1 MLFKYI
7 PMIYLIMIYLC
18 LIISFLRRKSDRHH
32 IFIYFLIVA
41 VVETL
46 PLIVT
51 LELNRIYSIAS
62 FFYIAYFTYYYAIE
76 MQNKKYFIYA
86 LGLFIA
92 VIGSVFMVNSNYSF
106 AIGLGVAVA
115 FFYII
120 LALYWL
126 FEQIT
131 NVQDIFILKK
141 QAFWLSSGLLFWS
154 IIFLFKI
161 TLMYWLEAND
171 YAFLIILDKIFK
183 VSVLITYVFFLI
195 AITRKF

>member
-62 FFYIAYFTYYYAIE
+62 FFYIAYFTYYYAKE
-76 MQNKKYFIYA
+76 MQNKKYFIYP

-120 LALYWL
+120 LALFWL

>member
-32 IFIYFLIVA
+32 IYIYFLIVA

-62 FFYIAYFTYYYAIE
+62 FFYIAYFTYYYAKE

>member
-1 MLFKYI
+1 
-7 PMIYLIMIYLC
+7 MIYLC

-51 LELNRIYSIAS
+51 LELNRIYSVAS
-62 FFYIAYFTYYYAIE
+62 FFYIAYFTYYYAKE